1 MGFLKSLLNMVGGEK
16 CPVCGTP
23 GAQKSG
29 DQIRCLNPL
38 CQNFIG
44 ASSQPSSAPP
54 QPRQPQQSTPP
65 QQSSGGFSHSF
76 GQSGKGTVSIQY
88 INFKGQNKT
97 FSADAGS
104 LQRKGRHI
112 VARVAPANK
121 TIALSIDRIQN
132 MNDIN
137 PLLQPWDRSGI
148 PRPSKKERQVLG
160 YHTRHG
166 TTSPLFEKI
175 KAKYPEK

>member
-29 DQIRCLNPL
+29 DQVRCLNPL

-44 ASSQPSSAPP
+44 ASSQPPSAPP
-54 QPRQPQQSTPP
+54 QPKQTQQSTQPQQP
-65 QQSSGGFSHSF
+65 SGSFSHSF
-76 GQSGKGTVSIQY
+76 GKPVTGTIAIQY
-88 INFKGQNKT
+88 KNFQGQNKT

-104 LQRKGRHI
+104 LRRKGRHV
-112 VARVAPANK
+112 VARVAPSGK
-121 TIALSIDRIQN
+121 PIALSVDRIQN
-132 MNDIN
+132 MNEID
-137 PLLQPWDRSGI
+137 PLLPPWDRSRV
-148 PRPSKKERQVLG
+148 PRPNKKERQVIG
-160 YHTRHG
+160 YHTKHG

-175 KAKYPEK
+175 KAKYSDK